1 MPCLRFMG
9 SGLCNRSRLCPVIL
23 AEVLETATT
32 AVCRTVTV
40 RYCSAGLSFKLYVYT
55 NYPARC
61 SSTQCRQCVECWGI
75 EVDDQ
80 EQDGLVH
87 SPVST
92 LSKLQATVS
101 PRYEIG
107 TCRESHMVQLERP
120 QNPQIPKIDT
130 AGQSSSSRISSP
142 VRCKA
147 VWRQLGGY
155 WTGNLH

>member
-32 AVCRTVTV
+32 AVCRTVLFCRLKLQAV
-40 RYCSAGLSFKLYVYT
+40 RHVQYVYT

-120 QNPQIPKIDT
+120 QNPQIPKFDT

-147 VWRQLGGY
+147 VCGDS
-155 WTGNLH
+155 